1 MKVTFESASLSEA
14 EVIIKGDIIDPQ
26 VTALIEFVKAQNLGS
41 SKKLILFKE
50 DEQFLVE
57 PEEIVFVEVVGS
69 KVEVATENNRFDSKK
84 KLYELKEMLQNESFA
99 QINKGTLVNID
110 FVKSVC
116 AEFSGN
122 YSLRLKNSKE
132 ILTIS
137 RKYFKEFKSKL

>member
-14 EVIIKGDIIDPQ
+14 EVIIKGDITDPQ

-84 KLYELKEMLQNESFA
+84 KLYELKEMLQNESFD
-99 QINKGTLVNID
+99 QIN
-110 FVKSVC
+110 
-116 AEFSGN
+116 
-122 YSLRLKNSKE
+122 
-132 ILTIS
+132 
-137 RKYFKEFKSKL
+137 